1 MSAPLAV
8 YSAAMESAL
17 DYHTARALLEWHVE
31 LGATEAILDAPLDRY
46 EVPKEDPKKKAA
58 AAALPETPA
67 APVRRPKIDPV
78 AEAEK
83 AAKAAGDLAALE
95 QAMAQFEHCTLKR
108 GARNLVFADGNPAAR
123 MMIIGDA
130 PDRDED
136 REGKPFVSRAGA
148 LFDNMF
154 SALEMGRDVPMSKDA
169 LYIAPVVP
177 WRAQRG
183 GEVPAPVLKM
193 MRPFLER
200 HIQLVAPDVI
210 VLMGNAALECV
221 SGQRGISRARGQW
234 QTAFD
239 KPVLPMMNPADL
251 LRRPALKR
259 EAWADLLSLKAKLDE
274 TS

>member
-1 MSAPLAV
+1 MSVALPV

-58 AAALPETPA
+58 AAMPEAPV
-67 APVRRPKIDPV
+67 APVRKPKIDPV

-108 GARNLVFADGNPAAR
+108 GARKMVFADGNPAAR
-123 MMIIGDA
+123 VMVLGDA

-136 REGKPFVSRAGA
+136 REGKPYMGRAGA

-154 SALEMGRDVPMSKDA
+154 AALDMGRDVPLSKDA
-169 LYIAPVVP
+169 VYIVPVVP

-183 GEVPAPVLKM
+183 GEVPPAVLAM
-193 MRPFLER
+193 MRPFVER
-200 HIQLVAPDVI
+200 HVQLVAPDFI
-210 VLMGNAALECV
+210 VVMGNAALECV
-221 SGQRGISRARGQW
+221 TGKRGISRARGEW
-234 QTAFD
+234 QTCFD
-239 KPVLPMMNPADL
+239 KPVLPMMSPSDL
-251 LRRPALKR
+251 LRRPAFKR
-259 EAWADLLSLKAKLDE
+259 EAWADLLSLKAKLDA

>member
-1 MSAPLAV
+1 
-8 YSAAMESAL
+8 
-17 DYHTARALLEWHVE
+17 LLEWHVE

-58 AAALPETPA
+58 AALPAVSA
-67 APVRRPKIDPV
+67 APVRTPQIDPV
-78 AEAEK
+78 AEAQK
-83 AAKAAGDLAALE
+83 AAQSAADLAALE
-95 QAMAQFEHCTLKR
+95 QAMAQFEHCTLRR
-108 GARNLVFADGNPAAR
+108 GARNIVFADGNPAAR
-123 MMIIGDA
+123 VMVIGDA

-136 REGKPFVSRAGA
+136 REGKPFVARAGA

-154 SALEMGRDVPMSKDA
+154 AAIDMGRDVLLSKDA
-169 LYIAPVVP
+169 VYVVPVVP

-183 GEVPAPVLKM
+183 GDVPTPVLNM
-193 MRPFLER
+193 MRPFVER
-200 HIQLVAPDVI
+200 HVQLMAPDFI

-221 SGQRGISRARGQW
+221 TGKRGINRARGEW

-259 EAWADLLSLKAKLDE
+259 EAWADLLRLKAKLE
-274 TS
+274 ATV